1 MLQPNNAWNL
11 ILSHTVHLPT
21 TRQDLRE
28 SLGFVLAEDVRAD
41 RDIPPSHHS
50 SMDGYAV
57 RSSDVTNG
65 PCSLR
70 LIGEIAAG
78 SSSRPRIG
86 AGACA
91 RILTGANVPPGADS
105 VVPVEETEESNG
117 YVKVLSAVK
126 RGANVLTQGQDAR
139 KGVTLLHK
147 GTVMGASEIG
157 VCATVGKATIQVH
170 DRPRIALLCTGAEL
184 RGIEAPV
191 RRHELRDSNG
201 PTLAATLSHWGFRD
215 ITRQIVPDRVNRL
228 VSVIRQKG
236 RQCDVIL
243 LTGGMSVGKYDV
255 VREAIEKAG
264 ATVYVHGVAMK
275 PGKPFLFA
283 TLPGDRFIF
292 GLPGNP
298 LSALTAFHEFVLPAL
313 RRLSGMAPK
322 ASRPSLR
329 LPLAAPLTSK
339 GELVRFILG
348 RLRWEES
355 GPSVTAVA
363 SQSSADLVS
372 ALKADGAIVFPA
384 DVREMKSGDLVE
396 FRPWRT
402 LP

>member
-1 MLQPNNAWNL
+1 
-11 ILSHTVHLPT
+11 
-21 TRQDLRE
+21 
-28 SLGFVLAEDVRAD
+28 
-41 RDIPPSHHS
+41 
-50 SMDGYAV
+50 
-57 RSSDVTNG
+57 
-65 PCSLR
+65 
-70 LIGEIAAG
+70 
-78 SSSRPRIG
+78 
-86 AGACA
+86 
-91 RILTGANVPPGADS
+91 
-105 VVPVEETEESNG
+105 
-117 YVKVLSAVK
+117 
-126 RGANVLTQGQDAR
+126 
-139 KGVTLLHK
+139 
-147 GTVMGASEIG
+147 
-157 VCATVGKATIQVH
+157 
-170 DRPRIALLCTGAEL
+170 
-184 RGIEAPV
+184 
-191 RRHELRDSNG
+191 
-201 PTLAATLSHWGFRD
+201 
-215 ITRQIVPDRVNRL
+215 
-228 VSVIRQKG
+228 
-236 RQCDVIL
+236 VIL